1 MALRIPWDIEEAVLM
16 LDTLLESFDGKLTRK
31 EAIHQVS
38 EKLRRRA
45 VNRGI
50 KIDDIF
56 RNENGITFQM
66 SALEVAYTGIKTK
79 LKQPTKLF
87 VETVNLYR
95 NQRELYEKILK
106 ETENVVKPKSV
117 QDEFC
122 SYLSTQIPTF
132 QLSDAYLM
140 LSDIESFC
148 LERKILQNKLF
159 ETTDLGTINRVAQT
173 VDSNRVFR
181 FTYKRYLKK
190 MSTVIHAYYNFLKIY
205 KPDKEK
211 QDISLKGNHAMPPL
225 ANINNMKQNAPM
237 KEIIH
242 LTEEEK
248 NASENRVIDFNNIH
262 SMAYTRPLFFSYFE
276 SHQETVDNWAKLY
289 IRLMNCLTDDYP
301 HILDVNNLSCFGR
314 TGRIDYGIGD
324 VVNSMTAP
332 KQLENGCWIET
343 NYSSTDIVKKIR
355 FILEL
360 CNVNFE
366 NIEIHYST
374 AEATV
379 PVVSNRETTLSPS
392 SFTSNALPDG
402 KRVNF
407 YDNAT
412 YAFTKPLAFRYRDE
426 RHLDIRGW
434 TELYVE
440 ALRCLNR
447 NYPESI
453 QRLVGTNLSG
463 AGAIDFGTEND
474 CDKMRAPKKII
485 NNLYVETD
493 MDSTDITKRLRMV
506 LDLCNVDYAELEI
519 VFESTRD
526 EATDRQPVIM
536 SATERIKSMG
546 QDDRQKFN
554 DWLLRSGMSKTTITS
569 YMSSFGQC
577 VKSVANYQ
585 LCETNLWDV
594 ANVEEASHIYDQLFG
609 IPEFY
614 EYNKQQHNRFSAAFR
629 KFIEYRFG
637 GRPSSVK
644 TTQSIQFAVEKNP
657 MRSMENE
664 SVFIRYKELLGKFF
678 QKGFR
683 MESSLDM
690 KKLRRFYHDQYGT
703 ELSDEDGLVCQDIS
717 SITILHDGKAYL
729 PELMLSQGKK
739 DMLLQYIEDK
749 FISGCDAIYY
759 DALFSEF
766 GEILQGERIYTPE
779 MLKTYLSYINKGN
792 YVLQCS
798 YLAKD
803 YTVQMNPEDE
813 IREYL
818 KEAAGP
824 VEVEKIAAEL
834 SYIPEQKIRSA
845 LSIHDDFIR
854 NTTGEYFYE
863 DCVHFSNSELEWI
876 SQFIVDGIEEQDFVT
891 GKELV
896 EVVEAHFPDI
906 KEMYQWI
913 TPVGMRN
920 VIGYKLGDRF
930 SFNGNIISKYGEDL
944 SMAEV
949 YTKYCHKYSRF
960 TLDELNVLKQE
971 LGSTIYFDEIYANSL
986 RISQNEFVSQDMAQ
1000 FDIEATDEAI
1010 GRICAG
1016 QYMSLQ
1022 EIRDFGTFP
1031 YAGYPWNEFLLE
1043 HFVANYSQKFM
1054 LLHIGYSAN
1063 VCAGAIVK
1071 QTSSFKNFNY
1081 LLVDILANSN
1091 IVLDEDSALE
1101 YLRQQGYIVRRRYS
1115 DIGRIVTE
1123 AKVVRSKK
1131 G

>member
-16 LDTLLESFDGKLTRK
+16 LDMLLKSLDGKLTRK
-31 EAIHQVS
+31 EAIRQVS

-50 KIDDIF
+50 EIDDIF

-66 SALEVAYTGIKTK
+66 SALEVAYTGKKTK

-95 NQRELYEKILK
+95 NNRELYEEILK
-106 ETENVVKPKSV
+106 EAENVVEPTSV

-122 SYLSTQIPTF
+122 SYLSMQMPTF

-159 ETTDLGTINRVAQT
+159 ETTDLETIKRVVQT

-181 FTYKRYLKK
+181 FTYKQNLKK
-190 MSTVIHAYYNFLKIY
+190 MSTVIHAYYTFLKSY
-205 KPDKEK
+205 KPDEEKEAK
-211 QDISLKGNHAMPPL
+211 LIIQEAIPSLPDADSMKQKDDAVSPQDIFVPA
-225 ANINNMKQNAPM
+225 
-237 KEIIH
+237 
-242 LTEEEK
+242 TEK
-248 NASENRVIDFNNIH
+248 
-262 SMAYTRPLFFSYFE
+262 T
-276 SHQETVDNWAKLY
+276 K
-289 IRLMNCLTDDYP
+289 LTD
-301 HILDVNNLSCFGR
+301 
-314 TGRIDYGIGD
+314 
-324 VVNSMTAP
+324 
-332 KQLENGCWIET
+332 LEG
-343 NYSSTDIVKKIR
+343 
-355 FILEL
+355 
-360 CNVNFE
+360 
-366 NIEIHYST
+366 
-374 AEATV
+374 
-379 PVVSNRETTLSPS
+379 
-392 SFTSNALPDG
+392 
-402 KRVNF
+402 
-407 YDNAT
+407 
-412 YAFTKPLAFRYRDE
+412 
-426 RHLDIRGW
+426 
-434 TELYVE
+434 
-440 ALRCLNR
+440 
-447 NYPESI
+447 
-453 QRLVGTNLSG
+453 
-463 AGAIDFGTEND
+463 
-474 CDKMRAPKKII
+474 
-485 NNLYVETD
+485 
-493 MDSTDITKRLRMV
+493 
-506 LDLCNVDYAELEI
+506 
-519 VFESTRD
+519 
-526 EATDRQPVIM
+526 
-536 SATERIKSMG
+536 
-546 QDDRQKFN
+546 RQKFN
-554 DWLLRSGMSKTTITS
+554 DWMLSSGMSKATIAS

-577 VKSVANYQ
+577 VKSVANYK
-585 LCETNLWDV
+585 LCETSLW
-594 ANVEEASHIYDQLFG
+594 NVSNAEDASHIYDQLFG
-609 IPEFY
+609 ISEFY

-629 KFIEYRFG
+629 KFIEYRSG
-637 GRPSSVK
+637 GSPASLKPSQP
-644 TTQSIQFAVEKNP
+644 TQFAVEKKP
-657 MRSMENE
+657 TRRKENDP
-664 SVFIRYKELLGKFF
+664 VLIRYKELLDKFF

-690 KKLRRFYHDQYGT
+690 KKLRRFYQDQYGT
-703 ELSDEDGLVCQDIS
+703 ELSDEDALVCQDIS
-717 SITILHDGKAYL
+717 SVTILHEGKAYL
-729 PELMLSQGKK
+729 PDSMLSQEKK
-739 DMLLQYIEDK
+739 EKLLQYIEDR
-749 FISGCDAIYY
+749 FSSGCDAIYY
-759 DALFSEF
+759 GALFTEF
-766 GEILQGERIYTPE
+766 EEAFQGERIYTPE

-792 YVLQCS
+792 YVLQRS

-803 YTVQMNPEDE
+803 YTVQMNPEDD

-824 VEVEKIAAEL
+824 VEVERLAAEL
-834 SYIPEQKIRSA
+834 SYIPEQKIKFA
-845 LSIHDDFIR
+845 LSTNNDFIW
-854 NTTGEYFYE
+854 NATGEYFYE

-876 SQFIVDGIEEQDFVT
+876 SQFILDGIEERDFVT
-891 GKELV
+891 GNELV
-896 EVVEAHFPDI
+896 EAVEAHFPDI
-906 KEMYQWI
+906 REMYQWI

-920 VIGYKLGDRF
+920 VIGYKLNDRF

-949 YTKYCHKYSRF
+949 YAKYCRKHSRF

-1000 FDIEATDEAI
+1000 FDVEATDEAI
-1010 GRICAG
+1010 GRICTG

-1031 YAGYPWNEFLLE
+1031 YAGYPWNEYLLE

-1071 QTSSFKNFNY
+1071 QASSFKDFNN

-1101 YLRQQGYIVRRRYS
+1101 YLRQQGYIARRRYS

>member
-16 LDTLLESFDGKLTRK
+16 LDMLLKSLDGKLTRK
-31 EAIHQVS
+31 EAIRQVS

-50 KIDDIF
+50 TIDDIF
-56 RNENGITFQM
+56 RNENGIAFQM

-95 NQRELYEKILK
+95 NHRELYEEILK
-106 ETENVVKPKSV
+106 EAENVVEPKSV

-122 SYLSTQIPTF
+122 SYLSMQMPTF

-159 ETTDLGTINRVAQT
+159 ETTDLEAIKRVVQT
-173 VDSNRVFR
+173 VDSNRVFH
-181 FTYKRYLKK
+181 FTYKQNLKK
-190 MSTVIHAYYNFLKIY
+190 MSTVIHAYYAFLKSY
-205 KPDKEK
+205 KPD
-211 QDISLKGNHAMPPL
+211 
-225 ANINNMKQNAPM
+225 
-237 KEIIH
+237 
-242 LTEEEK
+242 EEK
-248 NASENRVIDFNNIH
+248 EVKPIIQDAIPSLHDVDSVKQKDDAVGPQGISVPVSER
-262 SMAYTRPLFFSYFE
+262 TE
-276 SHQETVDNWAKLY
+276 
-289 IRLMNCLTDDYP
+289 LTDQEE
-301 HILDVNNLSCFGR
+301 
-314 TGRIDYGIGD
+314 
-324 VVNSMTAP
+324 
-332 KQLENGCWIET
+332 K
-343 NYSSTDIVKKIR
+343 
-355 FILEL
+355 
-360 CNVNFE
+360 
-366 NIEIHYST
+366 
-374 AEATV
+374 
-379 PVVSNRETTLSPS
+379 
-392 SFTSNALPDG
+392 
-402 KRVNF
+402 
-407 YDNAT
+407 
-412 YAFTKPLAFRYRDE
+412 
-426 RHLDIRGW
+426 
-434 TELYVE
+434 
-440 ALRCLNR
+440 
-447 NYPESI
+447 
-453 QRLVGTNLSG
+453 
-463 AGAIDFGTEND
+463 
-474 CDKMRAPKKII
+474 
-485 NNLYVETD
+485 
-493 MDSTDITKRLRMV
+493 
-506 LDLCNVDYAELEI
+506 
-519 VFESTRD
+519 
-526 EATDRQPVIM
+526 
-536 SATERIKSMG
+536 
-546 QDDRQKFN
+546 QKFN
-554 DWLLRSGMSKTTITS
+554 DWMLSSGMSKTTITS

-577 VKSVANYQ
+577 VKSVANYK
-585 LCETNLWDV
+585 LCETSLCNV
-594 ANVEEASHIYDQLFG
+594 ANAEDASHIYDQLFG
-609 IPEFY
+609 ISEFY

-629 KFIEYRFG
+629 KFIEYRSG
-637 GRPSSVK
+637 GSPASLKPSQP
-644 TTQSIQFAVEKNP
+644 TRFAVEKMP
-657 MRSMENE
+657 TRRKENDP
-664 SVFIRYKELLGKFF
+664 VLIRYKELLDKFF

-690 KKLRRFYHDQYGT
+690 KKLRKFYQEQYGT
-703 ELSDEDGLVCQDIS
+703 ELSDEDALVCQDIS
-717 SITILHDGKAYL
+717 SVTILHDGKAYL
-729 PELMLSQGKK
+729 PDSMLSQEKK
-739 DMLLQYIEDK
+739 EKLLQYIEDK
-749 FISGCDAIYY
+749 FSSGCDAIYY
-759 DALFSEF
+759 SALFSEF
-766 GEILQGERIYTPE
+766 EEAFQGERIYTPE

-792 YVLQCS
+792 YVLQRS

-803 YTVQMNPEDE
+803 YTVQMNPEDD

-824 VEVEKIAAEL
+824 VEVERLAAEL
-834 SYIPEQKIRSA
+834 SYIPEQKIKFA
-845 LSIHDDFIR
+845 LSTNNDFIW

-876 SQFIVDGIEEQDFVT
+876 SQFIMDGIEERDFVT
-891 GKELV
+891 GNELV
-896 EVVEAHFPDI
+896 EAVETHFPDI

-920 VIGYKLGDRF
+920 VIGYKLNDRF

-949 YTKYCHKYSRF
+949 YAKYCRKHSRF

-1000 FDIEATDEAI
+1000 FDVEATDDAI
-1010 GRICAG
+1010 GRICTG

-1031 YAGYPWNEFLLE
+1031 YAGYPWNEYLLE

-1071 QTSSFKNFNY
+1071 QASSFKDFND

-1101 YLRQQGYIVRRRYS
+1101 YLRQQGYIARRRYS

>member
-16 LDTLLESFDGKLTRK
+16 LDMLLKSLDGKLTRK
-31 EAIHQVS
+31 EAIRQVS

-50 KIDDIF
+50 EFDDIF

-66 SALEVAYTGIKTK
+66 SALEVAYTGKKTK

-95 NQRELYEKILK
+95 NNRELYEEILK
-106 ETENVVKPKSV
+106 EAENVVEPTSV

-122 SYLSTQIPTF
+122 SYLSMQMPTF

-148 LERKILQNKLF
+148 LKRKILQNKLF
-159 ETTDLGTINRVAQT
+159 ETTDLETIKRVVQT

-181 FTYKRYLKK
+181 FTYKQNLKK
-190 MSTVIHAYYNFLKIY
+190 MSTVIHAYYTFLKSY
-205 KPDKEK
+205 KPDEEKEAK
-211 QDISLKGNHAMPPL
+211 LIIQEAIPSLPDADSMKQKDDAVSPQDISVPA
-225 ANINNMKQNAPM
+225 
-237 KEIIH
+237 
-242 LTEEEK
+242 TEK
-248 NASENRVIDFNNIH
+248 
-262 SMAYTRPLFFSYFE
+262 T
-276 SHQETVDNWAKLY
+276 K
-289 IRLMNCLTDDYP
+289 LTD
-301 HILDVNNLSCFGR
+301 
-314 TGRIDYGIGD
+314 
-324 VVNSMTAP
+324 
-332 KQLENGCWIET
+332 LEE
-343 NYSSTDIVKKIR
+343 
-355 FILEL
+355 
-360 CNVNFE
+360 
-366 NIEIHYST
+366 
-374 AEATV
+374 
-379 PVVSNRETTLSPS
+379 
-392 SFTSNALPDG
+392 
-402 KRVNF
+402 
-407 YDNAT
+407 
-412 YAFTKPLAFRYRDE
+412 
-426 RHLDIRGW
+426 
-434 TELYVE
+434 
-440 ALRCLNR
+440 
-447 NYPESI
+447 
-453 QRLVGTNLSG
+453 
-463 AGAIDFGTEND
+463 
-474 CDKMRAPKKII
+474 
-485 NNLYVETD
+485 
-493 MDSTDITKRLRMV
+493 
-506 LDLCNVDYAELEI
+506 
-519 VFESTRD
+519 
-526 EATDRQPVIM
+526 
-536 SATERIKSMG
+536 
-546 QDDRQKFN
+546 RQKFN
-554 DWLLRSGMSKTTITS
+554 DWMLSSGMSKATIAS

-577 VKSVANYQ
+577 VKSVANYK
-585 LCETNLWDV
+585 LCETSLW
-594 ANVEEASHIYDQLFG
+594 NVSNAEDASHIYDQLFG
-609 IPEFY
+609 ISEFY

-629 KFIEYRFG
+629 KFIEYRSG
-637 GRPSSVK
+637 GSPASLKPS
-644 TTQSIQFAVEKNP
+644 QPARFAIEKMP
-657 MRSMENE
+657 TRRQENDP
-664 SVFIRYKELLGKFF
+664 VLIRYKELLDKYF

-690 KKLRRFYHDQYGT
+690 KKLRRFYQEQYGA
-703 ELSDEDGLVCQDIS
+703 ELSDEDDLVCQGIS
-717 SITILHDGKAYL
+717 SVTILHDGKAYL
-729 PELMLSQGKK
+729 PDSMLSQEKK
-739 DMLLQYIEDK
+739 EKLLQYIEDR
-749 FISGCDAIYY
+749 FSSGCDAIYY
-759 DALFSEF
+759 GALFTEF
-766 GEILQGERIYTPE
+766 EEAFQGERIYTPE

-792 YVLQCS
+792 YVLQRS

-803 YTVQMNPEDE
+803 YTVQMNPEDD

-824 VEVEKIAAEL
+824 VEVERLAVEL
-834 SYIPEQKIRSA
+834 SYIPEQKIKFA
-845 LSIHDDFIR
+845 LSTNNDFIW

-876 SQFIVDGIEEQDFVT
+876 SQFILDGIEERDFVT
-891 GKELV
+891 GNELV
-896 EVVEAHFPDI
+896 EAVEAHFPDI

-920 VIGYKLGDRF
+920 VIGYKLNDRF

-949 YTKYCHKYSRF
+949 YAKYCRKHSRF

-1000 FDIEATDEAI
+1000 FDVEATDEAI
-1010 GRICAG
+1010 GRICTG

-1031 YAGYPWNEFLLE
+1031 YAGYPWNEYLLE

-1054 LLHIGYSAN
+1054 LLHIGFSAN

-1071 QTSSFKNFNY
+1071 QASSFKDFND

-1101 YLRQQGYIVRRRYS
+1101 YLRQQGYIARRRYS

>member
-16 LDTLLESFDGKLTRK
+16 LDMLLKSIDGKLTRK

-50 KIDDIF
+50 EIDEIF

-79 LKQPTKLF
+79 LKQPSKLF

-95 NQRELYEKILK
+95 NHREFYEKILK
-106 ETENVVKPKSV
+106 EAENVVEPKSV
-117 QDEFC
+117 QDEFY
-122 SYLSTQIPTF
+122 SYLTKQKPTF

-140 LSDIESFC
+140 FSDIESFC

-159 ETTDLGTINRVAQT
+159 ETNDLDTIKRVVQT

-181 FTYKRYLKK
+181 FTYKRNLKK
-190 MSTVIHAYYNFLKIY
+190 MSIVIHAYYAFLKSY
-205 KPDKEK
+205 KLDEEK
-211 QDISLKGNHAMPPL
+211 QEVKSIIQDAIPSSPDTDS
-225 ANINNMKQNAPM
+225 MKQNAA
-237 KEIIH
+237 KREIIQ
-242 LTEEEK
+242 LPETE
-248 NASENRVIDFNNIH
+248 
-262 SMAYTRPLFFSYFE
+262 
-276 SHQETVDNWAKLY
+276 
-289 IRLMNCLTDDYP
+289 
-301 HILDVNNLSCFGR
+301 R
-314 TGRIDYGIGD
+314 T
-324 VVNSMTAP
+324 
-332 KQLENGCWIET
+332 K
-343 NYSSTDIVKKIR
+343 STDQ
-355 FILEL
+355 E
-360 CNVNFE
+360 E
-366 NIEIHYST
+366 
-374 AEATV
+374 
-379 PVVSNRETTLSPS
+379 
-392 SFTSNALPDG
+392 
-402 KRVNF
+402 
-407 YDNAT
+407 
-412 YAFTKPLAFRYRDE
+412 
-426 RHLDIRGW
+426 
-434 TELYVE
+434 
-440 ALRCLNR
+440 
-447 NYPESI
+447 
-453 QRLVGTNLSG
+453 
-463 AGAIDFGTEND
+463 
-474 CDKMRAPKKII
+474 
-485 NNLYVETD
+485 
-493 MDSTDITKRLRMV
+493 
-506 LDLCNVDYAELEI
+506 
-519 VFESTRD
+519 
-526 EATDRQPVIM
+526 
-536 SATERIKSMG
+536 
-546 QDDRQKFN
+546 RQKFN
-554 DWLLRSGMSKTTITS
+554 DWMLSSGMSKATITS

-577 VKSVANYQ
+577 VKSVENYK
-585 LCETNLWDV
+585 LCESNLWNV
-594 ANVEEASHIYDQLFG
+594 ANAEDASHIYDQLFG
-609 IPEFY
+609 ISEFY

-629 KFIEYRFG
+629 KFIEYRSG
-637 GRPSSVK
+637 GSLASLKPS
-644 TTQSIQFAVEKNP
+644 QSTRFAVEKIPTRRKDNDP
-657 MRSMENE
+657 
-664 SVFIRYKELLGKFF
+664 VLIRYKELLDKFF

-690 KKLRRFYHDQYGT
+690 KKLRKFYQEQYGT
-703 ELSDEDGLVCQDIS
+703 ELSDEDDLICQDIS
-717 SITILHDGKAYL
+717 SVTILHDGKAYL
-729 PELMLSQGKK
+729 PDSMLSQEKK
-739 DMLLQYIEDK
+739 EKLLQYIEDR
-749 FISGCDAIYY
+749 FSSGCDAIYY
-759 DALFSEF
+759 GALFAEF
-766 GEILQGERIYTPE
+766 EEALQGERIYTPE
-779 MLKTYLSYINKGN
+779 MLKTYLSYINKEN
-792 YVLQCS
+792 YVLQRS

-803 YTVQMNPEDE
+803 YTVQMNPEDD

-824 VEVEKIAAEL
+824 VEVERLAVEL
-834 SYIPEQKIRSA
+834 SYIPEQKIKFA
-845 LSIHDDFIR
+845 LSTNNDFIW

-876 SQFIVDGIEEQDFVT
+876 SQFILDGIEERDFVT
-891 GKELV
+891 GNELV
-896 EVVEAHFPDI
+896 EAVEAHFPDI

-920 VIGYKLGDRF
+920 VIGYKLNDRF

-949 YTKYCHKYSRF
+949 YAKYCRKHSRF

-1000 FDIEATDEAI
+1000 FDVEATDEAI
-1010 GRICAG
+1010 GRICTG

-1031 YAGYPWNEFLLE
+1031 YAGYPWNEYLLE

-1071 QTSSFKNFNY
+1071 QASSFKDFND

-1101 YLRQQGYIVRRRYS
+1101 YLRQQGYIARRRYS

>member
-16 LDTLLESFDGKLTRK
+16 LDMLLKSLDGKLTRK
-31 EAIHQVS
+31 EAIRQVS

-50 KIDDIF
+50 EIDDIF

-66 SALEVAYTGIKTK
+66 SALEVAYTGKKTK

-95 NQRELYEKILK
+95 NNRELYEEILK
-106 ETENVVKPKSV
+106 EAENVVEPTSV

-122 SYLSTQIPTF
+122 SYLSMQMPTF

-159 ETTDLGTINRVAQT
+159 ETTDLETIKRVVQT

-181 FTYKRYLKK
+181 FTYKQNLKK
-190 MSTVIHAYYNFLKIY
+190 MSTVIHAYYTFLKSY
-205 KPDKEK
+205 KPDEEKEAK
-211 QDISLKGNHAMPPL
+211 LIIQEAIPSLPDADSMKQKDDAVSPQDIFVPA
-225 ANINNMKQNAPM
+225 
-237 KEIIH
+237 
-242 LTEEEK
+242 TEK
-248 NASENRVIDFNNIH
+248 
-262 SMAYTRPLFFSYFE
+262 T
-276 SHQETVDNWAKLY
+276 K
-289 IRLMNCLTDDYP
+289 LTD
-301 HILDVNNLSCFGR
+301 
-314 TGRIDYGIGD
+314 
-324 VVNSMTAP
+324 
-332 KQLENGCWIET
+332 LEG
-343 NYSSTDIVKKIR
+343 
-355 FILEL
+355 
-360 CNVNFE
+360 
-366 NIEIHYST
+366 
-374 AEATV
+374 
-379 PVVSNRETTLSPS
+379 
-392 SFTSNALPDG
+392 
-402 KRVNF
+402 
-407 YDNAT
+407 
-412 YAFTKPLAFRYRDE
+412 
-426 RHLDIRGW
+426 
-434 TELYVE
+434 
-440 ALRCLNR
+440 
-447 NYPESI
+447 
-453 QRLVGTNLSG
+453 
-463 AGAIDFGTEND
+463 
-474 CDKMRAPKKII
+474 
-485 NNLYVETD
+485 
-493 MDSTDITKRLRMV
+493 
-506 LDLCNVDYAELEI
+506 
-519 VFESTRD
+519 
-526 EATDRQPVIM
+526 
-536 SATERIKSMG
+536 
-546 QDDRQKFN
+546 RQKFN
-554 DWLLRSGMSKTTITS
+554 DWMLSSGMSKATIAS

-577 VKSVANYQ
+577 VKSVANYK
-585 LCETNLWDV
+585 LCETSLW
-594 ANVEEASHIYDQLFG
+594 NVSNAEDASHIYDQLFG
-609 IPEFY
+609 ISEFY

-629 KFIEYRFG
+629 KFIEYRSG
-637 GRPSSVK
+637 GSPASLKPS
-644 TTQSIQFAVEKNP
+644 QPARFAIEKMP
-657 MRSMENE
+657 TRRQENDP
-664 SVFIRYKELLGKFF
+664 VLIRYKELLDKYF

-690 KKLRRFYHDQYGT
+690 KKLRRFYQEQYGA
-703 ELSDEDGLVCQDIS
+703 ELSDEDYLVCQGIS
-717 SITILHDGKAYL
+717 SVTILHDGKAYL
-729 PELMLSQGKK
+729 PDSMLSQEKK
-739 DMLLQYIEDK
+739 EKLLQYIEDR
-749 FISGCDAIYY
+749 FSSGCDAIYY
-759 DALFSEF
+759 GALFTEF
-766 GEILQGERIYTPE
+766 EEAFQGERIYTPE

-792 YVLQCS
+792 YVLQRS

-803 YTVQMNPEDE
+803 YTVQMNPEDD

-824 VEVEKIAAEL
+824 VEVERLAAEL
-834 SYIPEQKIRSA
+834 SYIPEQKIKFA
-845 LSIHDDFIR
+845 LSTNNDFIW
-854 NTTGEYFYE
+854 NATGEYFYE

-876 SQFIVDGIEEQDFVT
+876 SQFILDGIEERDFVT
-891 GKELV
+891 GNELV
-896 EVVEAHFPDI
+896 EAVEAHFPDI
-906 KEMYQWI
+906 REMYQWI

-920 VIGYKLGDRF
+920 VIGYKLNDRF

-949 YTKYCHKYSRF
+949 YAKYCRKHSRF

-1000 FDIEATDEAI
+1000 FDVEATDEAI
-1010 GRICAG
+1010 GRICTG

-1031 YAGYPWNEFLLE
+1031 YAGYPWNEYLLE

-1071 QTSSFKNFNY
+1071 QASSFKDFNN

-1101 YLRQQGYIVRRRYS
+1101 YLRQQGYIARRRYS

>member
-16 LDTLLESFDGKLTRK
+16 LDMLLKSIDGKLTRK
-31 EAIHQVS
+31 EAIRQVS

-50 KIDDIF
+50 TIDDIF

-66 SALEVAYTGIKTK
+66 SALEVAYTGRKTK

-95 NQRELYEKILK
+95 NNRELYEEILK
-106 ETENVVKPKSV
+106 EAENVVEPTSV

-122 SYLSTQIPTF
+122 SYLSMQMPTF

-159 ETTDLGTINRVAQT
+159 ETTDLETIKRVVQT

-181 FTYKRYLKK
+181 FTYKQNLKK
-190 MSTVIHAYYNFLKIY
+190 MSTVIHVYYTFLKSY
-205 KPDKEK
+205 KPDEEKEAK
-211 QDISLKGNHAMPPL
+211 LIIQEAIPSLPDADSMKQKDDAVSPQDISVPA
-225 ANINNMKQNAPM
+225 
-237 KEIIH
+237 
-242 LTEEEK
+242 TEK
-248 NASENRVIDFNNIH
+248 
-262 SMAYTRPLFFSYFE
+262 T
-276 SHQETVDNWAKLY
+276 K
-289 IRLMNCLTDDYP
+289 LTD
-301 HILDVNNLSCFGR
+301 
-314 TGRIDYGIGD
+314 
-324 VVNSMTAP
+324 
-332 KQLENGCWIET
+332 LEE
-343 NYSSTDIVKKIR
+343 
-355 FILEL
+355 
-360 CNVNFE
+360 
-366 NIEIHYST
+366 
-374 AEATV
+374 
-379 PVVSNRETTLSPS
+379 
-392 SFTSNALPDG
+392 
-402 KRVNF
+402 
-407 YDNAT
+407 
-412 YAFTKPLAFRYRDE
+412 
-426 RHLDIRGW
+426 
-434 TELYVE
+434 
-440 ALRCLNR
+440 
-447 NYPESI
+447 
-453 QRLVGTNLSG
+453 
-463 AGAIDFGTEND
+463 
-474 CDKMRAPKKII
+474 
-485 NNLYVETD
+485 
-493 MDSTDITKRLRMV
+493 
-506 LDLCNVDYAELEI
+506 
-519 VFESTRD
+519 
-526 EATDRQPVIM
+526 
-536 SATERIKSMG
+536 
-546 QDDRQKFN
+546 RQKFN
-554 DWLLRSGMSKTTITS
+554 DWMLSSGMSKATIAS

-577 VKSVANYQ
+577 VKSVANYK
-585 LCETNLWDV
+585 LCETSLW
-594 ANVEEASHIYDQLFG
+594 NVSNAEDASHIYDQLFG
-609 IPEFY
+609 ISEFY

-629 KFIEYRFG
+629 KFIEYRSG
-637 GRPSSVK
+637 GSPASLKPS
-644 TTQSIQFAVEKNP
+644 QPARFAIEKMP
-657 MRSMENE
+657 TRRQENDP
-664 SVFIRYKELLGKFF
+664 VLIRYKELLDKYF

-690 KKLRRFYHDQYGT
+690 KKLRRFYQEQYGA
-703 ELSDEDGLVCQDIS
+703 ELSDEDDLVCQGIS
-717 SITILHDGKAYL
+717 SVTILHDGKAYL
-729 PELMLSQGKK
+729 PDSMLSQEKK
-739 DMLLQYIEDK
+739 EKLLQYIEDR
-749 FISGCDAIYY
+749 FSSGCDAIYY
-759 DALFSEF
+759 GALFSEF
-766 GEILQGERIYTPE
+766 EEVLQGERIYTSE

-792 YVLQCS
+792 YVLQRS

-803 YTVQMNPEDE
+803 YTVQMNPEDD

-824 VEVEKIAAEL
+824 VEVKRLAAEL
-834 SYIPEQKIRSA
+834 SYIPEQKIKFA
-845 LSIHDDFIR
+845 LSTNSDFIW

-863 DCVHFSNSELEWI
+863 DCVHFSNSELEWM
-876 SQFIVDGIEEQDFVT
+876 SQFILDGIEERDFVT
-891 GKELV
+891 GNELV
-896 EVVEAHFPDI
+896 EAVDAHFPDI

-920 VIGYKLGDRF
+920 VIGYKLNDRF

-949 YTKYCHKYSRF
+949 YAKYCRKHSRF

-1000 FDIEATDEAI
+1000 FDVEATDEAI
-1010 GRICAG
+1010 GRICTG

-1031 YAGYPWNEFLLE
+1031 YAGYPWNEYLLE

-1071 QTSSFKNFNY
+1071 QASSFKDFND

-1101 YLRQQGYIVRRRYS
+1101 YLRQQGYIARRRYS

>member
-16 LDTLLESFDGKLTRK
+16 LDMLLKSLDGKLTRK
-31 EAIHQVS
+31 EAIRQVS

-50 KIDDIF
+50 TIDDIF
-56 RNENGITFQM
+56 RNENGIAFQM

-95 NQRELYEKILK
+95 NHRELYEEILK
-106 ETENVVKPKSV
+106 EAENVVEPKSV

-122 SYLSTQIPTF
+122 SYLSMQMPTF

-159 ETTDLGTINRVAQT
+159 ETTDLEAIKRVVQT
-173 VDSNRVFR
+173 VDSNRVFH
-181 FTYKRYLKK
+181 FTYKQNLKK
-190 MSTVIHAYYNFLKIY
+190 MSTVIHAYYAFLKSY
-205 KPDKEK
+205 KPD
-211 QDISLKGNHAMPPL
+211 
-225 ANINNMKQNAPM
+225 
-237 KEIIH
+237 
-242 LTEEEK
+242 EEK
-248 NASENRVIDFNNIH
+248 EVKPIIQDAIPSLHDVDSVKQKDDAVGPQGISVPVSER
-262 SMAYTRPLFFSYFE
+262 TE
-276 SHQETVDNWAKLY
+276 
-289 IRLMNCLTDDYP
+289 LTDQEE
-301 HILDVNNLSCFGR
+301 
-314 TGRIDYGIGD
+314 
-324 VVNSMTAP
+324 
-332 KQLENGCWIET
+332 K
-343 NYSSTDIVKKIR
+343 
-355 FILEL
+355 
-360 CNVNFE
+360 
-366 NIEIHYST
+366 
-374 AEATV
+374 
-379 PVVSNRETTLSPS
+379 
-392 SFTSNALPDG
+392 
-402 KRVNF
+402 
-407 YDNAT
+407 
-412 YAFTKPLAFRYRDE
+412 
-426 RHLDIRGW
+426 
-434 TELYVE
+434 
-440 ALRCLNR
+440 
-447 NYPESI
+447 
-453 QRLVGTNLSG
+453 
-463 AGAIDFGTEND
+463 
-474 CDKMRAPKKII
+474 
-485 NNLYVETD
+485 
-493 MDSTDITKRLRMV
+493 
-506 LDLCNVDYAELEI
+506 
-519 VFESTRD
+519 
-526 EATDRQPVIM
+526 
-536 SATERIKSMG
+536 
-546 QDDRQKFN
+546 QKFN
-554 DWLLRSGMSKTTITS
+554 DWMLSSGMSKTTITS

-577 VKSVANYQ
+577 VKSVANYK
-585 LCETNLWDV
+585 LCETSLWNV
-594 ANVEEASHIYDQLFG
+594 ANAEDASHIYDQLFG
-609 IPEFY
+609 ISEFY

-629 KFIEYRFG
+629 KFIEYRSG
-637 GRPSSVK
+637 GSPASLKPSQP
-644 TTQSIQFAVEKNP
+644 TRFAVEKMP
-657 MRSMENE
+657 TRRKENDP
-664 SVFIRYKELLGKFF
+664 VLIRYKELLDKFF

-690 KKLRRFYHDQYGT
+690 KKLRKFYQEQYGT
-703 ELSDEDGLVCQDIS
+703 ELSDEDALVCQDIS
-717 SITILHDGKAYL
+717 SVTILHDGKAYL
-729 PELMLSQGKK
+729 PDSMLSQEKK
-739 DMLLQYIEDK
+739 EKLLQYIEDK
-749 FISGCDAIYY
+749 FSSGCDAIYY
-759 DALFSEF
+759 SALFSEF
-766 GEILQGERIYTPE
+766 EEAFQGERIYTPE

-792 YVLQCS
+792 YVLQRS

-803 YTVQMNPEDE
+803 YTVQMNPEDD

-824 VEVEKIAAEL
+824 VEVERLAAEL
-834 SYIPEQKIRSA
+834 SYIPEQKIKFA
-845 LSIHDDFIR
+845 LSTNNDFIW

-876 SQFIVDGIEEQDFVT
+876 SQFIMDGIEERDFVT
-891 GKELV
+891 GNELV
-896 EVVEAHFPDI
+896 EAVETHFPDI

-920 VIGYKLGDRF
+920 VIGYKLNDRF

-949 YTKYCHKYSRF
+949 YAKYCRKHSRF

-1000 FDIEATDEAI
+1000 FDVEATDDAI
-1010 GRICAG
+1010 GRICTG

-1031 YAGYPWNEFLLE
+1031 YAGYPWNEYLLE

-1063 VCAGAIVK
+1063 VCAGAIGK
-1071 QTSSFKNFNY
+1071 QASSFKDFND

-1101 YLRQQGYIVRRRYS
+1101 YLRQQGYIARRRYS

>member
-16 LDTLLESFDGKLTRK
+16 LDMLLKSLDGKLTRK
-31 EAIHQVS
+31 EAIRQVS

-50 KIDDIF
+50 TIDDIF

-95 NQRELYEKILK
+95 NHRELYEEILK
-106 ETENVVKPKSV
+106 EAENVVEPKSV

-122 SYLSTQIPTF
+122 SYLSMQMPTF

-159 ETTDLGTINRVAQT
+159 ETTDLEAIKRVVQT

-181 FTYKRYLKK
+181 FTYKQNLKK
-190 MSTVIHAYYNFLKIY
+190 MSTVIHAYYAFLKSY
-205 KPDKEK
+205 KPDEEKEVK
-211 QDISLKGNHAMPPL
+211 PIIQDAIPSLPDADS
-225 ANINNMKQNAPM
+225 MKQKDEPVG
-237 KEIIH
+237 
-242 LTEEEK
+242 
-248 NASENRVIDFNNIH
+248 RQVI
-262 SMAYTRPLFFSYFE
+262 S
-276 SHQETVDNWAKLY
+276 
-289 IRLMNCLTDDYP
+289 
-301 HILDVNNLSCFGR
+301 
-314 TGRIDYGIGD
+314 
-324 VVNSMTAP
+324 
-332 KQLENGCWIET
+332 
-343 NYSSTDIVKKIR
+343 
-355 FILEL
+355 
-360 CNVNFE
+360 
-366 NIEIHYST
+366 
-374 AEATV
+374 V
-379 PVVSNRETTLSPS
+379 P
-392 SFTSNALPDG
+392 
-402 KRVNF
+402 
-407 YDNAT
+407 
-412 YAFTKPLAFRYRDE
+412 
-426 RHLDIRGW
+426 
-434 TELYVE
+434 
-440 ALRCLNR
+440 
-447 NYPESI
+447 
-453 QRLVGTNLSG
+453 
-463 AGAIDFGTEND
+463 
-474 CDKMRAPKKII
+474 
-485 NNLYVETD
+485 
-493 MDSTDITKRLRMV
+493 
-506 LDLCNVDYAELEI
+506 
-519 VFESTRD
+519 
-526 EATDRQPVIM
+526 
-536 SATERIKSMG
+536 ATERTKLT
-546 QDDRQKFN
+546 DLEERQKFN
-554 DWLLRSGMSKTTITS
+554 DWMLSSGMSKATITS

-577 VKSVANYQ
+577 VKSVANYK
-585 LCETNLWDV
+585 LCETSLWNV
-594 ANVEEASHIYDQLFG
+594 ANAEDASHIYDQLFG
-609 IPEFY
+609 ISEFY
-614 EYNKQQHNRFSAAFR
+614 EYNKQQHNRFSAAFL
-629 KFIEYRFG
+629 KFIEYRSG
-637 GRPSSVK
+637 GSPASLKPS
-644 TTQSIQFAVEKNP
+644 QPIRFAVEKVP
-657 MRSMENE
+657 TGRKENDPAL
-664 SVFIRYKELLGKFF
+664 IRYKELLDKFF

-690 KKLRRFYHDQYGT
+690 KKLRRFYQDQYGT
-703 ELSDEDGLVCQDIS
+703 ELSDEDALVCQDIS
-717 SITILHDGKAYL
+717 SVTILHEGKAYL
-729 PELMLSQGKK
+729 PDSMLSQEKK
-739 DMLLQYIEDK
+739 EKLLQYIEDK
-749 FISGCDAIYY
+749 FVSGCDAIYY
-759 DALFSEF
+759 SALFSEF
-766 GEILQGERIYTPE
+766 EEALQGERIYTPE

-792 YVLQCS
+792 YVLQRS

-803 YTVQMNPEDE
+803 YTVQMNPEDD

-824 VEVEKIAAEL
+824 VEVERLAAEL
-834 SYIPEQKIRSA
+834 SYIPEQKIKFA
-845 LSIHDDFIR
+845 LSTNNDFIW

-876 SQFIVDGIEEQDFVT
+876 SQFIMDGIEERDFVT
-891 GKELV
+891 GNELV
-896 EVVEAHFPDI
+896 EAVETHFPDI

-920 VIGYKLGDRF
+920 VIGYKLNDRF

-949 YTKYCHKYSRF
+949 YAKYCRKHSRF

-1000 FDIEATDEAI
+1000 FDVEATDVAI
-1010 GRICAG
+1010 GRICTG

-1031 YAGYPWNEFLLE
+1031 YAGYPWNEYLLE

-1071 QTSSFKNFNY
+1071 QASSFKDFND

-1101 YLRQQGYIVRRRYS
+1101 YLRQQGYIARRRYS

>member
-16 LDTLLESFDGKLTRK
+16 LDMLLKSIDGKLTRK
-31 EAIHQVS
+31 EAIRQVS

-50 KIDDIF
+50 TIDDIF

-95 NQRELYEKILK
+95 NHRELYEEILK
-106 ETENVVKPKSV
+106 EAENVVEPKSV

-122 SYLSTQIPTF
+122 SYLSMQMPTF

-159 ETTDLGTINRVAQT
+159 ETTDLEAIKRVVQT

-181 FTYKRYLKK
+181 FTYKQNLKK
-190 MSTVIHAYYNFLKIY
+190 MSTVIHAYYAFLKSY
-205 KPDKEK
+205 KPD
-211 QDISLKGNHAMPPL
+211 
-225 ANINNMKQNAPM
+225 
-237 KEIIH
+237 
-242 LTEEEK
+242 EEK
-248 NASENRVIDFNNIH
+248 EVKPIIQDAIPSLHDVDSVKQKDDAVGPQGISVPVSER
-262 SMAYTRPLFFSYFE
+262 TE
-276 SHQETVDNWAKLY
+276 
-289 IRLMNCLTDDYP
+289 LTDQEE
-301 HILDVNNLSCFGR
+301 
-314 TGRIDYGIGD
+314 
-324 VVNSMTAP
+324 
-332 KQLENGCWIET
+332 K
-343 NYSSTDIVKKIR
+343 
-355 FILEL
+355 
-360 CNVNFE
+360 
-366 NIEIHYST
+366 
-374 AEATV
+374 
-379 PVVSNRETTLSPS
+379 
-392 SFTSNALPDG
+392 
-402 KRVNF
+402 
-407 YDNAT
+407 
-412 YAFTKPLAFRYRDE
+412 
-426 RHLDIRGW
+426 
-434 TELYVE
+434 
-440 ALRCLNR
+440 
-447 NYPESI
+447 
-453 QRLVGTNLSG
+453 
-463 AGAIDFGTEND
+463 
-474 CDKMRAPKKII
+474 
-485 NNLYVETD
+485 
-493 MDSTDITKRLRMV
+493 
-506 LDLCNVDYAELEI
+506 
-519 VFESTRD
+519 
-526 EATDRQPVIM
+526 
-536 SATERIKSMG
+536 
-546 QDDRQKFN
+546 QKFN
-554 DWLLRSGMSKTTITS
+554 DWMLSSGMSKTTITS

-577 VKSVANYQ
+577 VKSVANYK
-585 LCETNLWDV
+585 LCETSLWNV
-594 ANVEEASHIYDQLFG
+594 ADAEEASHIYDQLFG
-609 IPEFY
+609 ISEFY

-629 KFIEYRFG
+629 KFIEYRSG
-637 GRPSSVK
+637 GSPASLKPSQP
-644 TTQSIQFAVEKNP
+644 TRFAVEKMP
-657 MRSMENE
+657 TRRKENDP
-664 SVFIRYKELLGKFF
+664 VLIRYKELLDKFF

-690 KKLRRFYHDQYGT
+690 KKLRKFYQEQYGT
-703 ELSDEDGLVCQDIS
+703 ELSDEDALVCQDIS
-717 SITILHDGKAYL
+717 SVTILHEGKAYL
-729 PELMLSQGKK
+729 PDSMLSQEKK
-739 DMLLQYIEDK
+739 EKLLQYIEDK
-749 FISGCDAIYY
+749 FVSGCDAIYY
-759 DALFSEF
+759 SALFSEF
-766 GEILQGERIYTPE
+766 EEAFQGERIYTPE

-792 YVLQCS
+792 YVLQRS

-803 YTVQMNPEDE
+803 YTVQMNPEDD

-824 VEVEKIAAEL
+824 VEVERLAAEL
-834 SYIPEQKIRSA
+834 SYIPEQKIKFA
-845 LSIHDDFIR
+845 LSTNNDFIW

-876 SQFIVDGIEEQDFVT
+876 SQFIMDGIEERDFVT
-891 GKELV
+891 GNELV
-896 EVVEAHFPDI
+896 EAVETHFPDI

-920 VIGYKLGDRF
+920 VIGYKLNDRF

-949 YTKYCHKYSRF
+949 YAKYCRKHSRF

-1000 FDIEATDEAI
+1000 FDVEATDDAI
-1010 GRICAG
+1010 GRICTG

-1031 YAGYPWNEFLLE
+1031 YAGYPWNEYLLE

-1071 QTSSFKNFNY
+1071 QASSFKDFND

-1101 YLRQQGYIVRRRYS
+1101 YLRQQGYIARRRYS

>member
-16 LDTLLESFDGKLTRK
+16 LDMLLKSLDGKLTRK
-31 EAIHQVS
+31 EAIRQVS

-50 KIDDIF
+50 EFDDIF

-66 SALEVAYTGIKTK
+66 SALEVAYTGRKTK

-95 NQRELYEKILK
+95 NNRELYEEILK
-106 ETENVVKPKSV
+106 EAENVVEPTSV

-122 SYLSTQIPTF
+122 SYLSMQMPTF

-159 ETTDLGTINRVAQT
+159 ETTDLETIKRVVQT

-181 FTYKRYLKK
+181 FTYKQNLKK
-190 MSTVIHAYYNFLKIY
+190 MSTVIHAYYTFLKSY
-205 KPDKEK
+205 KPDEEKEAK
-211 QDISLKGNHAMPPL
+211 LIIQEAIPSLPDADSMKQKDDAVSPQDISVPA
-225 ANINNMKQNAPM
+225 
-237 KEIIH
+237 
-242 LTEEEK
+242 TEK
-248 NASENRVIDFNNIH
+248 
-262 SMAYTRPLFFSYFE
+262 T
-276 SHQETVDNWAKLY
+276 K
-289 IRLMNCLTDDYP
+289 LTD
-301 HILDVNNLSCFGR
+301 
-314 TGRIDYGIGD
+314 
-324 VVNSMTAP
+324 
-332 KQLENGCWIET
+332 LEE
-343 NYSSTDIVKKIR
+343 
-355 FILEL
+355 
-360 CNVNFE
+360 
-366 NIEIHYST
+366 
-374 AEATV
+374 
-379 PVVSNRETTLSPS
+379 
-392 SFTSNALPDG
+392 
-402 KRVNF
+402 
-407 YDNAT
+407 
-412 YAFTKPLAFRYRDE
+412 
-426 RHLDIRGW
+426 
-434 TELYVE
+434 
-440 ALRCLNR
+440 
-447 NYPESI
+447 
-453 QRLVGTNLSG
+453 
-463 AGAIDFGTEND
+463 
-474 CDKMRAPKKII
+474 
-485 NNLYVETD
+485 
-493 MDSTDITKRLRMV
+493 
-506 LDLCNVDYAELEI
+506 
-519 VFESTRD
+519 
-526 EATDRQPVIM
+526 
-536 SATERIKSMG
+536 
-546 QDDRQKFN
+546 RQKFN
-554 DWLLRSGMSKTTITS
+554 DWMLSSGMSKATIAS

-577 VKSVANYQ
+577 VKSVANYK
-585 LCETNLWDV
+585 LCETSLW
-594 ANVEEASHIYDQLFG
+594 NVSNAEDASHIYDQLFG
-609 IPEFY
+609 ISEFY

-629 KFIEYRFG
+629 KFIEYRSG
-637 GRPSSVK
+637 GSPASLKPS
-644 TTQSIQFAVEKNP
+644 QPARFAIEKMP
-657 MRSMENE
+657 TRRQENDP
-664 SVFIRYKELLGKFF
+664 VLIRYKELLDKYF

-690 KKLRRFYHDQYGT
+690 KKLRRFYQEQYGA
-703 ELSDEDGLVCQDIS
+703 ELSDEDDLVCQGIS
-717 SITILHDGKAYL
+717 SVTILHDGKAYL
-729 PELMLSQGKK
+729 PDSMLSQEKK
-739 DMLLQYIEDK
+739 EKLLQYIEDR
-749 FISGCDAIYY
+749 FSSGCDAIYY
-759 DALFSEF
+759 GALFTEF
-766 GEILQGERIYTPE
+766 EEAFQGERIYTPE

-792 YVLQCS
+792 YVLQRS

-803 YTVQMNPEDE
+803 YTVQMNPEDD

-824 VEVEKIAAEL
+824 VEVERLAAEL
-834 SYIPEQKIRSA
+834 SYIPEQKIKFA
-845 LSIHDDFIR
+845 LSTNNDFIW
-854 NTTGEYFYE
+854 NATGEYFYE

-876 SQFIVDGIEEQDFVT
+876 SQFILDGIEERDFVT
-891 GKELV
+891 GNELV
-896 EVVEAHFPDI
+896 EAVEAHFPDI

-920 VIGYKLGDRF
+920 VIGYKLSDRF

-949 YTKYCHKYSRF
+949 YAKYCHKHSRF

-1000 FDIEATDEAI
+1000 FDVEATDEAI
-1010 GRICAG
+1010 GRICTG

-1031 YAGYPWNEFLLE
+1031 YAGYPWNEYLLE

-1071 QTSSFKNFNY
+1071 QASSFKDFND

-1101 YLRQQGYIVRRRYS
+1101 YLRQQGYIARRRYS

>member
-16 LDTLLESFDGKLTRK
+16 LDMLLKSLDGKLTRK
-31 EAIHQVS
+31 EAIRQVS

-50 KIDDIF
+50 EIDDIF

-66 SALEVAYTGIKTK
+66 SALEVAYTGRKTK

-95 NQRELYEKILK
+95 NNRELYEEILK
-106 ETENVVKPKSV
+106 EAENVVEPTSV

-122 SYLSTQIPTF
+122 SYLSMQMPTF

-159 ETTDLGTINRVAQT
+159 ETTDLETIKRVVQT

-181 FTYKRYLKK
+181 FTYKQNLKK
-190 MSTVIHAYYNFLKIY
+190 MSTVIHAYYTFLKSY
-205 KPDKEK
+205 KPDEEKEAK
-211 QDISLKGNHAMPPL
+211 LIIQEAIPSLPDADSMKQKDDAVSPQDISVPA
-225 ANINNMKQNAPM
+225 
-237 KEIIH
+237 
-242 LTEEEK
+242 TEK
-248 NASENRVIDFNNIH
+248 
-262 SMAYTRPLFFSYFE
+262 T
-276 SHQETVDNWAKLY
+276 K
-289 IRLMNCLTDDYP
+289 LTD
-301 HILDVNNLSCFGR
+301 
-314 TGRIDYGIGD
+314 
-324 VVNSMTAP
+324 
-332 KQLENGCWIET
+332 LEE
-343 NYSSTDIVKKIR
+343 
-355 FILEL
+355 
-360 CNVNFE
+360 
-366 NIEIHYST
+366 
-374 AEATV
+374 
-379 PVVSNRETTLSPS
+379 
-392 SFTSNALPDG
+392 
-402 KRVNF
+402 
-407 YDNAT
+407 
-412 YAFTKPLAFRYRDE
+412 
-426 RHLDIRGW
+426 
-434 TELYVE
+434 
-440 ALRCLNR
+440 
-447 NYPESI
+447 
-453 QRLVGTNLSG
+453 
-463 AGAIDFGTEND
+463 
-474 CDKMRAPKKII
+474 
-485 NNLYVETD
+485 
-493 MDSTDITKRLRMV
+493 
-506 LDLCNVDYAELEI
+506 
-519 VFESTRD
+519 
-526 EATDRQPVIM
+526 
-536 SATERIKSMG
+536 
-546 QDDRQKFN
+546 RQKFN
-554 DWLLRSGMSKTTITS
+554 DWMLSSGMSKATIAS

-577 VKSVANYQ
+577 VKSVANYK
-585 LCETNLWDV
+585 LCETSLW
-594 ANVEEASHIYDQLFG
+594 NVSNAEDASHIYDQLFG
-609 IPEFY
+609 ISEFY

-629 KFIEYRFG
+629 KFIEYRSG
-637 GRPSSVK
+637 GSPASLKPS
-644 TTQSIQFAVEKNP
+644 QPARFAIEKMP
-657 MRSMENE
+657 TRRQENDP
-664 SVFIRYKELLGKFF
+664 VLIRYKELLDKYF

-690 KKLRRFYHDQYGT
+690 KKLRRFYQEQYGA
-703 ELSDEDGLVCQDIS
+703 ELSDEDDLVCQGIS
-717 SITILHDGKAYL
+717 SVTILHDGKAYL
-729 PELMLSQGKK
+729 PDSMLSQEKK
-739 DMLLQYIEDK
+739 EKLLQYIEDR
-749 FISGCDAIYY
+749 FSSGCDAIYY
-759 DALFSEF
+759 GALFTEF
-766 GEILQGERIYTPE
+766 EEAFQGERIYTPE

-792 YVLQCS
+792 YVLQRS

-803 YTVQMNPEDE
+803 YTVQMNPEDD

-824 VEVEKIAAEL
+824 VEVERLAAEL
-834 SYIPEQKIRSA
+834 SYIPEQKIKFA
-845 LSIHDDFIR
+845 LSTNNDFIW
-854 NTTGEYFYE
+854 NATGEYFYE

-876 SQFIVDGIEEQDFVT
+876 SQFILDGIEERDFVT
-891 GKELV
+891 GNELV
-896 EVVEAHFPDI
+896 EAVEAHFPDI

-920 VIGYKLGDRF
+920 VIGYKLNDRF

-949 YTKYCHKYSRF
+949 YAKYCRKHSRF

-1000 FDIEATDEAI
+1000 FDVEATDEAI
-1010 GRICAG
+1010 GRICTG

-1031 YAGYPWNEFLLE
+1031 YAGYPWNEYLLE

-1071 QTSSFKNFNY
+1071 QASSFKDFND

-1101 YLRQQGYIVRRRYS
+1101 YLRQQGYIARRRYS

>member
-16 LDTLLESFDGKLTRK
+16 LDMLLKSLDGKLTRK
-31 EAIHQVS
+31 EAIRQVS

-50 KIDDIF
+50 EFDDIF

-66 SALEVAYTGIKTK
+66 SALEVAYTGRKTK

-95 NQRELYEKILK
+95 NNRELYEEILK
-106 ETENVVKPKSV
+106 EAENVVEPTSV

-122 SYLSTQIPTF
+122 SYLSMQMPTF

-159 ETTDLGTINRVAQT
+159 ETTDLETIKRVVQT

-181 FTYKRYLKK
+181 FTYKQNLKK
-190 MSTVIHAYYNFLKIY
+190 MSTVIHAYYTFLKSY
-205 KPDKEK
+205 KPDEEKEAK
-211 QDISLKGNHAMPPL
+211 LIIQEAIPSLPDADSMKQKDDAVSPQDISVPA
-225 ANINNMKQNAPM
+225 
-237 KEIIH
+237 
-242 LTEEEK
+242 TEK
-248 NASENRVIDFNNIH
+248 
-262 SMAYTRPLFFSYFE
+262 T
-276 SHQETVDNWAKLY
+276 K
-289 IRLMNCLTDDYP
+289 LTD
-301 HILDVNNLSCFGR
+301 
-314 TGRIDYGIGD
+314 
-324 VVNSMTAP
+324 
-332 KQLENGCWIET
+332 LEE
-343 NYSSTDIVKKIR
+343 
-355 FILEL
+355 
-360 CNVNFE
+360 
-366 NIEIHYST
+366 
-374 AEATV
+374 
-379 PVVSNRETTLSPS
+379 
-392 SFTSNALPDG
+392 
-402 KRVNF
+402 
-407 YDNAT
+407 
-412 YAFTKPLAFRYRDE
+412 
-426 RHLDIRGW
+426 
-434 TELYVE
+434 
-440 ALRCLNR
+440 
-447 NYPESI
+447 
-453 QRLVGTNLSG
+453 
-463 AGAIDFGTEND
+463 
-474 CDKMRAPKKII
+474 
-485 NNLYVETD
+485 
-493 MDSTDITKRLRMV
+493 
-506 LDLCNVDYAELEI
+506 
-519 VFESTRD
+519 
-526 EATDRQPVIM
+526 
-536 SATERIKSMG
+536 
-546 QDDRQKFN
+546 RQKFN
-554 DWLLRSGMSKTTITS
+554 DWMLSSGMSKATIAS

-577 VKSVANYQ
+577 VKSVANYK
-585 LCETNLWDV
+585 LCETSLW
-594 ANVEEASHIYDQLFG
+594 NVSNAEDASHIYDQLFG
-609 IPEFY
+609 ISEFY

-629 KFIEYRFG
+629 KFIEYRSG
-637 GRPSSVK
+637 GSPASLKPS
-644 TTQSIQFAVEKNP
+644 QPARFAIEKMP
-657 MRSMENE
+657 TRRQENDP
-664 SVFIRYKELLGKFF
+664 VLIRYKELLDKYF

-690 KKLRRFYHDQYGT
+690 KKLRRFYQEQYGA
-703 ELSDEDGLVCQDIS
+703 ELSDEDDLVCQGIS
-717 SITILHDGKAYL
+717 SVTILHDGKSYL
-729 PELMLSQGKK
+729 PDSMLSQEKK
-739 DMLLQYIEDK
+739 EKLLQYIEDR
-749 FISGCDAIYY
+749 FSSGCDAIYY
-759 DALFSEF
+759 GALFTEF
-766 GEILQGERIYTPE
+766 EEAFQGERIYTPE

-792 YVLQCS
+792 YVLQRS

-803 YTVQMNPEDE
+803 YTVQMNPEDD

-824 VEVEKIAAEL
+824 VEVERLAAEL
-834 SYIPEQKIRSA
+834 SYIPEQKIKFA
-845 LSIHDDFIR
+845 LSTNNDFIW
-854 NTTGEYFYE
+854 NATGEYFYE

-876 SQFIVDGIEEQDFVT
+876 SQFILDGIEERDFVT
-891 GKELV
+891 GNELV
-896 EVVEAHFPDI
+896 EAVEAHFPDI

-920 VIGYKLGDRF
+920 VIGYKLNDRF

-949 YTKYCHKYSRF
+949 YAKYCRKHSRF

-1000 FDIEATDEAI
+1000 FDVEATDEAI
-1010 GRICAG
+1010 GRICTG

-1031 YAGYPWNEFLLE
+1031 YAGYPWNEYLLE

-1054 LLHIGYSAN
+1054 LLHIGFSAN

-1071 QTSSFKNFNY
+1071 QASSFKDFND

-1101 YLRQQGYIVRRRYS
+1101 YLRQQGYIARRRYS

>member
-16 LDTLLESFDGKLTRK
+16 LDMLLKSLDGKLTGK
-31 EAIHQVS
+31 EAIRQVS

-50 KIDDIF
+50 TIDDIF

-95 NQRELYEKILK
+95 NHRELYEEILK
-106 ETENVVKPKSV
+106 EAENVVEPKSV

-122 SYLSTQIPTF
+122 SYLSMQMPTF

-148 LERKILQNKLF
+148 LERKIIQNKLF
-159 ETTDLGTINRVAQT
+159 ETTDLDTINRVVQT

-181 FTYKRYLKK
+181 FTYKRNLKK
-190 MSTVIHAYYNFLKIY
+190 MSTVIHAYYSFLKSY
-205 KPDKEK
+205 KPDEEK
-211 QDISLKGNHAMPPL
+211 RDIKPIIQDTIPSSPDADS
-225 ANINNMKQNAPM
+225 MKQ
-237 KEIIH
+237 K
-242 LTEEEK
+242 
-248 NASENRVIDFNNIH
+248 D
-262 SMAYTRPLFFSYFE
+262 
-276 SHQETVDNWAKLY
+276 ETVDRQT
-289 IRLMNCLTDDYP
+289 I
-301 HILDVNNLSCFGR
+301 S
-314 TGRIDYGIGD
+314 
-324 VVNSMTAP
+324 
-332 KQLENGCWIET
+332 
-343 NYSSTDIVKKIR
+343 
-355 FILEL
+355 
-360 CNVNFE
+360 
-366 NIEIHYST
+366 
-374 AEATV
+374 V
-379 PVVSNRETTLSPS
+379 P
-392 SFTSNALPDG
+392 
-402 KRVNF
+402 
-407 YDNAT
+407 
-412 YAFTKPLAFRYRDE
+412 
-426 RHLDIRGW
+426 
-434 TELYVE
+434 
-440 ALRCLNR
+440 
-447 NYPESI
+447 
-453 QRLVGTNLSG
+453 
-463 AGAIDFGTEND
+463 
-474 CDKMRAPKKII
+474 
-485 NNLYVETD
+485 
-493 MDSTDITKRLRMV
+493 
-506 LDLCNVDYAELEI
+506 
-519 VFESTRD
+519 
-526 EATDRQPVIM
+526 
-536 SATERIKSMG
+536 ATERTKLT
-546 QDDRQKFN
+546 DLEERQKFN
-554 DWLLRSGMSKTTITS
+554 DWMLSSGMSKATITN

-577 VKSVANYQ
+577 VKSVANYK
-585 LCETNLWDV
+585 LCETSLWNV
-594 ANVEEASHIYDQLFG
+594 ANVEDASHIYDQLFG
-609 IPEFY
+609 ISEFY

-629 KFIEYRFG
+629 KFIEYRSG
-637 GRPSSVK
+637 GSPASLKPS
-644 TTQSIQFAVEKNP
+644 QPARFAVEKMP
-657 MRSMENE
+657 TRRKENDP
-664 SVFIRYKELLGKFF
+664 VLIRYKELLDKFF

-690 KKLRRFYHDQYGT
+690 KRLRRFYQEQYGT
-703 ELSDEDGLVCQDIS
+703 ELSDEDDLVCQDIS
-717 SITILHDGKAYL
+717 SVTILHDGKAYL
-729 PELMLSQGKK
+729 PDSMLSQEKK
-739 DMLLQYIEDK
+739 EKLLQYIEDK
-749 FISGCDAIYY
+749 FSSGCDAIYY
-759 DALFSEF
+759 GALFSEF
-766 GEILQGERIYTPE
+766 EEVLQGERIYTSE

-792 YVLQCS
+792 YVLQRS

-803 YTVQMNPEDE
+803 YTVQMNPEDD

-824 VEVEKIAAEL
+824 VEVERLAAEL
-834 SYIPEQKIRSA
+834 SYIPEQKIKFA
-845 LSIHDDFIR
+845 LSTNNDFIW
-854 NTTGEYFYE
+854 NATGEYFYE

-876 SQFIVDGIEEQDFVT
+876 SQFILDGIEERDFVT
-891 GKELV
+891 GNELV
-896 EVVEAHFPDI
+896 EAVEAHFPDI

-920 VIGYKLGDRF
+920 VIGYKLNDRF

-949 YTKYCHKYSRF
+949 YAKYCRKHSRF

-1000 FDIEATDEAI
+1000 FDVEATDEAI
-1010 GRICAG
+1010 GRICTG

-1031 YAGYPWNEFLLE
+1031 YAGYPWNEYLLE

-1071 QTSSFKNFNY
+1071 QASSFKDFNN

-1101 YLRQQGYIVRRRYS
+1101 YLRQQGYIARRRYS

>member
-16 LDTLLESFDGKLTRK
+16 LDMLLKSLDGKLTRK
-31 EAIHQVS
+31 EAIRQVS

-50 KIDDIF
+50 EIDDIF

-95 NQRELYEKILK
+95 NHRELYEEILK
-106 ETENVVKPKSV
+106 EAENVVEPTSV

-122 SYLSTQIPTF
+122 SYLSMQMPTF

-159 ETTDLGTINRVAQT
+159 ETTDLETIKRVVQT

-181 FTYKRYLKK
+181 FTYKQNLKK
-190 MSTVIHAYYNFLKIY
+190 MSTVIHAYYTFLKSY
-205 KPDKEK
+205 KPDEEKEAK
-211 QDISLKGNHAMPPL
+211 LIIQEAIPSLPDADS
-225 ANINNMKQNAPM
+225 MKQKDDAVGPQAISVPVAERT
-237 KEIIH
+237 K
-242 LTEEEK
+242 LTDQEEK
-248 NASENRVIDFNNIH
+248 
-262 SMAYTRPLFFSYFE
+262 
-276 SHQETVDNWAKLY
+276 
-289 IRLMNCLTDDYP
+289 
-301 HILDVNNLSCFGR
+301 
-314 TGRIDYGIGD
+314 
-324 VVNSMTAP
+324 
-332 KQLENGCWIET
+332 
-343 NYSSTDIVKKIR
+343 
-355 FILEL
+355 
-360 CNVNFE
+360 
-366 NIEIHYST
+366 
-374 AEATV
+374 
-379 PVVSNRETTLSPS
+379 
-392 SFTSNALPDG
+392 
-402 KRVNF
+402 
-407 YDNAT
+407 
-412 YAFTKPLAFRYRDE
+412 
-426 RHLDIRGW
+426 
-434 TELYVE
+434 
-440 ALRCLNR
+440 
-447 NYPESI
+447 
-453 QRLVGTNLSG
+453 
-463 AGAIDFGTEND
+463 
-474 CDKMRAPKKII
+474 
-485 NNLYVETD
+485 
-493 MDSTDITKRLRMV
+493 
-506 LDLCNVDYAELEI
+506 
-519 VFESTRD
+519 
-526 EATDRQPVIM
+526 
-536 SATERIKSMG
+536 
-546 QDDRQKFN
+546 QKFN
-554 DWLLRSGMSKTTITS
+554 DWMLSSGMSKATITS

-577 VKSVANYQ
+577 VKSVANYK
-585 LCETNLWDV
+585 LCETSLWNV
-594 ANVEEASHIYDQLFG
+594 ANAEDASHIYDQLFG
-609 IPEFY
+609 ISEFY

-629 KFIEYRFG
+629 KFIEYRSG
-637 GRPSSVK
+637 GSPASLKPSQP
-644 TTQSIQFAVEKNP
+644 TQFAVEKKP
-657 MRSMENE
+657 TRRKENDP
-664 SVFIRYKELLGKFF
+664 VLIRYKELLDKFF

-690 KKLRRFYHDQYGT
+690 KKLRKFYQEQYGT
-703 ELSDEDGLVCQDIS
+703 ELSDEDALVCQDIS
-717 SITILHDGKAYL
+717 SVTILHEGKAYL
-729 PELMLSQGKK
+729 PDSMLSQEKK
-739 DMLLQYIEDK
+739 EKLLQYIEDR
-749 FISGCDAIYY
+749 FSSGCDAIYY
-759 DALFSEF
+759 GALFTEF
-766 GEILQGERIYTPE
+766 EEAFQGERIYTPE

-792 YVLQCS
+792 YVLQRS

-803 YTVQMNPEDE
+803 YTVQMNPEDD

-824 VEVEKIAAEL
+824 VEVERLAAEL
-834 SYIPEQKIRSA
+834 SYIPEQKIKFA
-845 LSIHDDFIR
+845 LSTNNDFIW
-854 NTTGEYFYE
+854 NATGEYFYE

-876 SQFIVDGIEEQDFVT
+876 SQFILDGIEERDFVT
-891 GKELV
+891 GNELV
-896 EVVEAHFPDI
+896 EAVEAHFPDI

-920 VIGYKLGDRF
+920 VIGYKLNDRF

-949 YTKYCHKYSRF
+949 YAKYCRKHSRF

-1000 FDIEATDEAI
+1000 FDVEATDEAI
-1010 GRICAG
+1010 GRICTG

-1031 YAGYPWNEFLLE
+1031 YAGYPWNEYLLE

-1054 LLHIGYSAN
+1054 LLHIGFSAN

-1071 QTSSFKNFNY
+1071 QASSFKDFND

-1101 YLRQQGYIVRRRYS
+1101 YLRQQGYIARRRYS

>member
-16 LDTLLESFDGKLTRK
+16 LDMLLKSIDGKLTRK
-31 EAIHQVS
+31 EAIRQVS

-50 KIDDIF
+50 EIDDIF

-66 SALEVAYTGIKTK
+66 SALEVAYTGRKTK

-95 NQRELYEKILK
+95 NNRELYEEILK
-106 ETENVVKPKSV
+106 EAENVVEPTSV

-122 SYLSTQIPTF
+122 SYLSMQMPTF

-159 ETTDLGTINRVAQT
+159 ETTDLETIKRVVQT

-181 FTYKRYLKK
+181 FTYKQNLKK
-190 MSTVIHAYYNFLKIY
+190 MSTVIHAYYTFLKSY
-205 KPDKEK
+205 KPDEEKEAK
-211 QDISLKGNHAMPPL
+211 LIIQEAIPSLPDADSMKQKDDAVSPQDISVPA
-225 ANINNMKQNAPM
+225 
-237 KEIIH
+237 
-242 LTEEEK
+242 TEK
-248 NASENRVIDFNNIH
+248 
-262 SMAYTRPLFFSYFE
+262 T
-276 SHQETVDNWAKLY
+276 K
-289 IRLMNCLTDDYP
+289 LTD
-301 HILDVNNLSCFGR
+301 
-314 TGRIDYGIGD
+314 
-324 VVNSMTAP
+324 
-332 KQLENGCWIET
+332 LEE
-343 NYSSTDIVKKIR
+343 
-355 FILEL
+355 
-360 CNVNFE
+360 
-366 NIEIHYST
+366 
-374 AEATV
+374 
-379 PVVSNRETTLSPS
+379 
-392 SFTSNALPDG
+392 
-402 KRVNF
+402 
-407 YDNAT
+407 
-412 YAFTKPLAFRYRDE
+412 
-426 RHLDIRGW
+426 
-434 TELYVE
+434 
-440 ALRCLNR
+440 
-447 NYPESI
+447 
-453 QRLVGTNLSG
+453 
-463 AGAIDFGTEND
+463 
-474 CDKMRAPKKII
+474 
-485 NNLYVETD
+485 
-493 MDSTDITKRLRMV
+493 
-506 LDLCNVDYAELEI
+506 
-519 VFESTRD
+519 
-526 EATDRQPVIM
+526 
-536 SATERIKSMG
+536 
-546 QDDRQKFN
+546 RQKFN
-554 DWLLRSGMSKTTITS
+554 DWMLSSGMSKATIAS

-577 VKSVANYQ
+577 VKSVANYK
-585 LCETNLWDV
+585 LCETSLW
-594 ANVEEASHIYDQLFG
+594 NVSNAEDASHIYDQLFG
-609 IPEFY
+609 ISEFY

-629 KFIEYRFG
+629 KFIEYRSG
-637 GRPSSVK
+637 GSPASLKPS
-644 TTQSIQFAVEKNP
+644 QPARFAIEKMP
-657 MRSMENE
+657 TRRQENDP
-664 SVFIRYKELLGKFF
+664 VLIRYKELLDKYF

-690 KKLRRFYHDQYGT
+690 KKLRRFYQEQYGA
-703 ELSDEDGLVCQDIS
+703 ELSDEDDLVCQGIS
-717 SITILHDGKAYL
+717 SVTILHEGKAYL
-729 PELMLSQGKK
+729 PDSMLSQEKK
-739 DMLLQYIEDK
+739 EKLLQYIEDR
-749 FISGCDAIYY
+749 FSSGCDAIYY
-759 DALFSEF
+759 GALFTEF
-766 GEILQGERIYTPE
+766 EEAFQGERIYTPE

-792 YVLQCS
+792 YVLQRS

-803 YTVQMNPEDE
+803 YTVQMNPEDD

-824 VEVEKIAAEL
+824 VEVKRLAAEL
-834 SYIPEQKIRSA
+834 SYIPEQKIKFA
-845 LSIHDDFIR
+845 LSTNSDFIW

-876 SQFIVDGIEEQDFVT
+876 SQFILDGIEERDFVT
-891 GKELV
+891 GNELV
-896 EVVEAHFPDI
+896 EAVEAHFPDI

-920 VIGYKLGDRF
+920 VIGYKLNDRF

-949 YTKYCHKYSRF
+949 YAKYCRKHSRF

-1000 FDIEATDEAI
+1000 FDVEATDEAI
-1010 GRICAG
+1010 GRICTG

-1031 YAGYPWNEFLLE
+1031 YAGYPWNEYLLE

-1054 LLHIGYSAN
+1054 LLHIGFSAN

-1071 QTSSFKNFNY
+1071 QASSFKDFND

-1101 YLRQQGYIVRRRYS
+1101 YLRQQGYIARRRYS

>member
-16 LDTLLESFDGKLTRK
+16 LDMLLKSIDGKLTRK
-31 EAIHQVS
+31 EAIRQVS

-50 KIDDIF
+50 TIDDIF

-95 NQRELYEKILK
+95 NHRELYEEILK
-106 ETENVVKPKSV
+106 EAENVVEPKSV

-122 SYLSTQIPTF
+122 SYLSMQMPTF

-159 ETTDLGTINRVAQT
+159 ETTDLEAIKRVVQT

-181 FTYKRYLKK
+181 FTYKQNLKK
-190 MSTVIHAYYNFLKIY
+190 MSTVIHAYYAFLKSY
-205 KPDKEK
+205 KPDEEKEVK
-211 QDISLKGNHAMPPL
+211 AIIQDAIPSLPDADS
-225 ANINNMKQNAPM
+225 MKQKDDAVGPQAISVPVAERT
-237 KEIIH
+237 K
-242 LTEEEK
+242 LTDQEEK
-248 NASENRVIDFNNIH
+248 
-262 SMAYTRPLFFSYFE
+262 
-276 SHQETVDNWAKLY
+276 
-289 IRLMNCLTDDYP
+289 
-301 HILDVNNLSCFGR
+301 
-314 TGRIDYGIGD
+314 
-324 VVNSMTAP
+324 
-332 KQLENGCWIET
+332 
-343 NYSSTDIVKKIR
+343 
-355 FILEL
+355 
-360 CNVNFE
+360 
-366 NIEIHYST
+366 
-374 AEATV
+374 
-379 PVVSNRETTLSPS
+379 
-392 SFTSNALPDG
+392 
-402 KRVNF
+402 
-407 YDNAT
+407 
-412 YAFTKPLAFRYRDE
+412 
-426 RHLDIRGW
+426 
-434 TELYVE
+434 
-440 ALRCLNR
+440 
-447 NYPESI
+447 
-453 QRLVGTNLSG
+453 
-463 AGAIDFGTEND
+463 
-474 CDKMRAPKKII
+474 
-485 NNLYVETD
+485 
-493 MDSTDITKRLRMV
+493 
-506 LDLCNVDYAELEI
+506 
-519 VFESTRD
+519 
-526 EATDRQPVIM
+526 
-536 SATERIKSMG
+536 
-546 QDDRQKFN
+546 QKFN
-554 DWLLRSGMSKTTITS
+554 DWMLSSGMSKATITS

-577 VKSVANYQ
+577 VKSVANYK
-585 LCETNLWDV
+585 LCETSLWNV
-594 ANVEEASHIYDQLFG
+594 ANAEDASHIYDQLFG
-609 IPEFY
+609 ISEFY

-629 KFIEYRFG
+629 KFIEYRSG
-637 GRPSSVK
+637 GSPASLKPSQP
-644 TTQSIQFAVEKNP
+644 TQFAVEKKP
-657 MRSMENE
+657 TRRKENDP
-664 SVFIRYKELLGKFF
+664 VLIRYKELLDKFF

-690 KKLRRFYHDQYGT
+690 KKLRRFYQDQYGT
-703 ELSDEDGLVCQDIS
+703 ELSDEDALVCQDIS
-717 SITILHDGKAYL
+717 SVTILHEGKAYL
-729 PELMLSQGKK
+729 PDSMLSQEKK
-739 DMLLQYIEDK
+739 EKLLQYIEDK
-749 FISGCDAIYY
+749 FVSGCDAIYY
-759 DALFSEF
+759 SALFSEF
-766 GEILQGERIYTPE
+766 EEAFQGERIYTPE

-792 YVLQCS
+792 YVLQRS

-803 YTVQMNPEDE
+803 YTVQMNPEDD

-824 VEVEKIAAEL
+824 VEVERLAAEL
-834 SYIPEQKIRSA
+834 SYIPEQKIKFA
-845 LSIHDDFIR
+845 LSTNNDFIW
-854 NTTGEYFYE
+854 NATGEYFYE

-876 SQFIVDGIEEQDFVT
+876 SQFILDGIEERDFVT
-891 GKELV
+891 GNELV
-896 EVVEAHFPDI
+896 EAVEAHFPDI

-920 VIGYKLGDRF
+920 VIGYKLNDRF

-949 YTKYCHKYSRF
+949 YAKYCRKHSRF

-1000 FDIEATDEAI
+1000 FDVEATDEAI
-1010 GRICAG
+1010 GRICTG

-1031 YAGYPWNEFLLE
+1031 YAGYPWNEYLLE

-1054 LLHIGYSAN
+1054 LLHIGFSAN

-1071 QTSSFKNFNY
+1071 QASSCKDFND

-1101 YLRQQGYIVRRRYS
+1101 YLRQQGYIARRRYS

>member
-16 LDTLLESFDGKLTRK
+16 LDMLLKSIDGKLTRK
-31 EAIHQVS
+31 EAIRQVS

-50 KIDDIF
+50 TIDDIF

-66 SALEVAYTGIKTK
+66 SALEVAYTGRKTK

-95 NQRELYEKILK
+95 NNRELYEEILK
-106 ETENVVKPKSV
+106 EAENVVEPTSV

-122 SYLSTQIPTF
+122 SYLSMQMPTF

-159 ETTDLGTINRVAQT
+159 ETTDLETIKRVVQT

-181 FTYKRYLKK
+181 FTYKQNLKK
-190 MSTVIHAYYNFLKIY
+190 MSTVIHAYYTFLKSY
-205 KPDKEK
+205 KPDEEKEAK
-211 QDISLKGNHAMPPL
+211 LIIQEAIPSLPDADSMKQKDDAVSPQDISVPA
-225 ANINNMKQNAPM
+225 
-237 KEIIH
+237 
-242 LTEEEK
+242 TEK
-248 NASENRVIDFNNIH
+248 
-262 SMAYTRPLFFSYFE
+262 T
-276 SHQETVDNWAKLY
+276 K
-289 IRLMNCLTDDYP
+289 LTD
-301 HILDVNNLSCFGR
+301 
-314 TGRIDYGIGD
+314 
-324 VVNSMTAP
+324 
-332 KQLENGCWIET
+332 LEE
-343 NYSSTDIVKKIR
+343 
-355 FILEL
+355 
-360 CNVNFE
+360 
-366 NIEIHYST
+366 
-374 AEATV
+374 
-379 PVVSNRETTLSPS
+379 
-392 SFTSNALPDG
+392 
-402 KRVNF
+402 
-407 YDNAT
+407 
-412 YAFTKPLAFRYRDE
+412 
-426 RHLDIRGW
+426 
-434 TELYVE
+434 
-440 ALRCLNR
+440 
-447 NYPESI
+447 
-453 QRLVGTNLSG
+453 
-463 AGAIDFGTEND
+463 
-474 CDKMRAPKKII
+474 
-485 NNLYVETD
+485 
-493 MDSTDITKRLRMV
+493 
-506 LDLCNVDYAELEI
+506 
-519 VFESTRD
+519 
-526 EATDRQPVIM
+526 
-536 SATERIKSMG
+536 
-546 QDDRQKFN
+546 RQKFN
-554 DWLLRSGMSKTTITS
+554 DCMLSSVMSKATIAS

-577 VKSVANYQ
+577 VKSVANYK
-585 LCETNLWDV
+585 LCETSLW
-594 ANVEEASHIYDQLFG
+594 NVSNAEDASHIYDQLFG
-609 IPEFY
+609 ISEFY

-629 KFIEYRFG
+629 KFIEYRSG
-637 GRPSSVK
+637 GSPASLKPS
-644 TTQSIQFAVEKNP
+644 QPARFAIEKMP
-657 MRSMENE
+657 TRRQENDP
-664 SVFIRYKELLGKFF
+664 VLIRYKELLDKYF

-690 KKLRRFYHDQYGT
+690 KKLRRFYQEQYGA
-703 ELSDEDGLVCQDIS
+703 ELSDEDDLVCQGIS
-717 SITILHDGKAYL
+717 SVTILHDGKAYL
-729 PELMLSQGKK
+729 PDSMLSQEKK
-739 DMLLQYIEDK
+739 EKLLQYIEDR
-749 FISGCDAIYY
+749 FSSGCDAIYY
-759 DALFSEF
+759 GALFSEF
-766 GEILQGERIYTPE
+766 EEVLQGERIYTSE

-792 YVLQCS
+792 YVLQRS

-803 YTVQMNPEDE
+803 YTVQMNPEDD

-824 VEVEKIAAEL
+824 VEVKRLAAEL
-834 SYIPEQKIRSA
+834 SYIPEQKIKFA
-845 LSIHDDFIR
+845 LSTNSDFIW

-863 DCVHFSNSELEWI
+863 DCVHFSNSELEWM
-876 SQFIVDGIEEQDFVT
+876 SQFILDGIEERDFVT
-891 GKELV
+891 GNELV
-896 EVVEAHFPDI
+896 EAVDAHFPDI

-920 VIGYKLGDRF
+920 VIGYKLNDRF

-949 YTKYCHKYSRF
+949 YAKYCRKHSRF

-1000 FDIEATDEAI
+1000 FDVEATDEAI
-1010 GRICAG
+1010 GRICTG

-1031 YAGYPWNEFLLE
+1031 YAGYPWNEYLLE

-1071 QTSSFKNFNY
+1071 QASSFKDFND

-1101 YLRQQGYIVRRRYS
+1101 YLRQQGYIARRRYS

>member
-16 LDTLLESFDGKLTRK
+16 LDMLLKSIDGKLTRK
-31 EAIHQVS
+31 EAIRQVS

-50 KIDDIF
+50 EFDDIF

-66 SALEVAYTGIKTK
+66 SALEVAYTGRKTK

-95 NQRELYEKILK
+95 NNRELYEEILK
-106 ETENVVKPKSV
+106 EAENVVEPTSV

-122 SYLSTQIPTF
+122 SYLSMQMPTF

-159 ETTDLGTINRVAQT
+159 ETTDLETIKRVVQT

-181 FTYKRYLKK
+181 FTYKQNLKK
-190 MSTVIHAYYNFLKIY
+190 MSTVIHAYYTFLKSY
-205 KPDKEK
+205 KPDEEKEAK
-211 QDISLKGNHAMPPL
+211 LIIQEAIPSLPDADSMKQKDDAVSPQDISVPA
-225 ANINNMKQNAPM
+225 
-237 KEIIH
+237 
-242 LTEEEK
+242 TEK
-248 NASENRVIDFNNIH
+248 
-262 SMAYTRPLFFSYFE
+262 T
-276 SHQETVDNWAKLY
+276 K
-289 IRLMNCLTDDYP
+289 LTD
-301 HILDVNNLSCFGR
+301 
-314 TGRIDYGIGD
+314 
-324 VVNSMTAP
+324 
-332 KQLENGCWIET
+332 LEE
-343 NYSSTDIVKKIR
+343 
-355 FILEL
+355 
-360 CNVNFE
+360 
-366 NIEIHYST
+366 
-374 AEATV
+374 
-379 PVVSNRETTLSPS
+379 
-392 SFTSNALPDG
+392 
-402 KRVNF
+402 
-407 YDNAT
+407 
-412 YAFTKPLAFRYRDE
+412 
-426 RHLDIRGW
+426 
-434 TELYVE
+434 
-440 ALRCLNR
+440 
-447 NYPESI
+447 
-453 QRLVGTNLSG
+453 
-463 AGAIDFGTEND
+463 
-474 CDKMRAPKKII
+474 
-485 NNLYVETD
+485 
-493 MDSTDITKRLRMV
+493 
-506 LDLCNVDYAELEI
+506 
-519 VFESTRD
+519 
-526 EATDRQPVIM
+526 
-536 SATERIKSMG
+536 
-546 QDDRQKFN
+546 RQKFN
-554 DWLLRSGMSKTTITS
+554 DWMLSSGMSKATIAS

-577 VKSVANYQ
+577 VKSVANYK
-585 LCETNLWDV
+585 LCETSLW
-594 ANVEEASHIYDQLFG
+594 NVSNAEDASHIYDQLFG
-609 IPEFY
+609 ISEFY

-629 KFIEYRFG
+629 KFIEYRSG
-637 GRPSSVK
+637 GSPASLKPS
-644 TTQSIQFAVEKNP
+644 QPARFAIEKMP
-657 MRSMENE
+657 TRRQENDP
-664 SVFIRYKELLGKFF
+664 VLIRYKELLDKYF

-690 KKLRRFYHDQYGT
+690 KKLRRFYQEQYGA
-703 ELSDEDGLVCQDIS
+703 ELSDEDDLVCQGIS
-717 SITILHDGKAYL
+717 SVTILHDGKAYL
-729 PELMLSQGKK
+729 PDSMLSQEKK
-739 DMLLQYIEDK
+739 EKLLQYIEDR
-749 FISGCDAIYY
+749 FSSGCDAIYY
-759 DALFSEF
+759 GALFTEF
-766 GEILQGERIYTPE
+766 EEAFQGERIYTPE

-792 YVLQCS
+792 YVLQRS

-803 YTVQMNPEDE
+803 YTVQMNPEDD

-824 VEVEKIAAEL
+824 VEVERLAAEL
-834 SYIPEQKIRSA
+834 SYIPEQKIKFA
-845 LSIHDDFIR
+845 LSTNNDFIW
-854 NTTGEYFYE
+854 NATGEYFYE

-876 SQFIVDGIEEQDFVT
+876 SQFILDGIEERDFVT
-891 GKELV
+891 GNELV
-896 EVVEAHFPDI
+896 EAVEAHFPDI

-920 VIGYKLGDRF
+920 VIGYKLNDRF

-949 YTKYCHKYSRF
+949 YAKYCRKHSRF

-1000 FDIEATDEAI
+1000 FDVEATDEAI
-1010 GRICAG
+1010 GRICTG

-1031 YAGYPWNEFLLE
+1031 YAGYPWNEYLLE

-1054 LLHIGYSAN
+1054 LLHIGFSAN

-1071 QTSSFKNFNY
+1071 QASSCKDFND

-1101 YLRQQGYIVRRRYS
+1101 YLRQQGYIARRRYS